1 MFWEKSE
8 VKKKV
13 INEII
18 RVNEKCDV
26 EPTSDKWA
34 ATHVVLVRV
43 VWITQWF

>member
-26 EPTSDKWA
+26 EPTSDK
-34 ATHVVLVRV
+34 
-43 VWITQWF
+43 